1 MRLGIVAA
9 MADEARMLSQVP
21 VGPERE
27 ALIRGAALLKLSGMG
42 PDNARSAARRLIDQ
56 GVAALVS
63 WGIAGGLDPALTAG
77 CLILPRN
84 VIAVDGNV
92 YPTDTAWRE
101 RLSGRLAARIA
112 VNDGDLAECASVI
125 ADKPEKLE
133 ILARTDAA
141 GIDMESAAVAR
152 EAVKAGIPFLAVR
165 AIADTLEAPVPVSAL
180 ESIDK
185 FGRVC
190 LIRLM
195 LRLVGRPGE
204 IAGLIRMGK
213 NYRAAL
219 KALRTVAALEGNVLC
234 FAE

>member
-63 WGIAGGLDPALTAG
+63 WGIAGGLAPALTAG

-84 VIAVDGNV
+84 VIAADGSV

-101 RLSGRLAARIA
+101 RLSGRLAARVP
-112 VNDGDLAECASVI
+112 VNDGSLAECDSVV
-125 ADKPEKLE
+125 AGKPEKLR
-133 ILARTDAA
+133 ILARTGAV
-141 GIDMESAAVAR
+141 GVDMESAAVAG

-165 AIADTLEAPVPVSAL
+165 AIADTLETPVPVSAL
-180 ESIDK
+180 ESIDE
-185 FGRVC
+185 FGRVR
-190 LIRLM
+190 LFRLM
-195 LRLVGRPGE
+195 LRLVWRPGE
-204 IAGLIRMGK
+204 IAGLIRLRK

-219 KALRTVAALEGNVLC
+219 KALQVAAVVEGNVLC
-234 FAE
+234 FTE